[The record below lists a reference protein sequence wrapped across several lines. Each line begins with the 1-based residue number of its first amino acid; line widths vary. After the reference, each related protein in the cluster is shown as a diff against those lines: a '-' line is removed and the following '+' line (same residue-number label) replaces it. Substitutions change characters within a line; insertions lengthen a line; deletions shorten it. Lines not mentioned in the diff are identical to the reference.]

1 MKVEKTRNVEPLKEL
16 DEQVY
21 FEALKEKKIDELE
34 NEIALAGKSLTI
46 PREIMELPIQA
57 QTVLSFYNDKDYIN
71 AETGNKTYNNIVES
85 YIASL
90 DDTNWVEDIFEKFP
104 FYDKEGKEIGY
115 RTIVKPEK
123 KTQYTLL
130 KSKAISFWNEHNL
143 NQVIDIYKQLMLGGR
158 KREDMLKDAIV
169 DDALFHPDDNYRLKS
184 RAQAIKVMG
193 MDKNVIMQGMDVWL
207 KGGGKE
213 FGAHMAKTLG
223 IAGADL
229 SKYVEDDSNEWNHS
243 WQRIKEDI

>member
-1 MKVEKTRNVEPLKEL
+1 MKVEKARNVEPLKEL
-16 DEQVY
+16 DEKVY
-21 FEALKEKKIDELE
+21 FEALKEKKIDTLE

-57 QTVLSFYNDKDYIN
+57 QTVLSFYNDKDFMN
-71 AETGNKTYNNIVES
+71 EETGNKVYNNIVES

-90 DDTNWVEDIFEKFP
+90 DDTSWVADIFEKFTIS
-104 FYDKEGKEIGY
+104 DRDGNAVGY
-115 RTIVKPEK
+115 RTMVKPEK
-123 KTQYTLL
+123 KTQYTML

-193 MDKNVIMQGMDVWL
+193 MDKNVVMQGLDVWL

-213 FGAHMAKTLG
+213 FGTHMAKTMG
-223 IAGADL
+223 IVGADL
-229 SKYVEDDSNEWNHS
+229 SKYVEDDGNE
-243 WQRIKEDI
+243 